1 MTMQDS
7 LERAMGHKVD
17 DDTMRRLQESG
28 MAVMSEDSM
37 SKAVHDVYCGVMADH
52 DHPNQ
57 KDREQARALIAACRS
72 RQVGRPS
79 RVASRPAGWYDAGP

>member
-17 DDTMRRLQESG
+17 DETMRRLHESG
-28 MAVMSEDSM
+28 MAFMSEDSM

-57 KDREQARALIAACRS
+57 KDHEQARALISAM
-72 RQVGRPS
+72 QVQ
-79 RVASRPAGWYDAGP
+79 AGWPAL